1 MTEPIKWHEA
11 ENNNEFLTFENVD
24 KMMKS
29 YNPTEF
35 RQQYL
40 NEPDPSEPPCIS
52 SEAFDKAKETW
63 MTRTDEC
70 RRGKTREIF
79 NVLFDKSLDYAYQ
92 LSKQS
97 RVKNHD

>member
-1 MTEPIKWHEA
+1 MIEWHEPKDS
-11 ENNNEFLTFENVD
+11 NEFLTFEDVD

-29 YNPTEF
+29 YNPAEF

-52 SEAFDKAKETW
+52 SEALDKAKETW
-63 MTRTDEC
+63 MTRTDEY

-97 RVKNHD
+97 RVKNHE